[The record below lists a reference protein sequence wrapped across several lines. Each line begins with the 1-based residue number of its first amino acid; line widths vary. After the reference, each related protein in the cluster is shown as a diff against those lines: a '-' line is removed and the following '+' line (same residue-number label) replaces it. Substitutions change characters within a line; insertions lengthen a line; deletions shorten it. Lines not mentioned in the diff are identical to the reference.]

1 MVRTPQEGR
10 NGYTYT
16 YNLCIKLLEV
26 QRLGSM
32 DDKRA
37 RQGPHRSCVDGP
49 VIPLEL
55 WRTIATFL
63 NKCDIGAV
71 RATSKTLRACIDATR
86 DELRL
91 VAWKRPYR
99 MWGDDVWMSKLL
111 LRSPNVR

>member
-1 MVRTPQEGR
+1 MIDKFGVLQFAR
-10 NGYTYT
+10 NRIPGT
-16 YNLCIKLLEV
+16 

-32 DDKRA
+32 DDRRA
-37 RQGPHRSCVDGP
+37 RQGAPSYVDGP

-55 WRTIATFL
+55 WRTVATFL
-63 NKCDIGAV
+63 DKRDVGAV
-71 RATSKTLRACIDATR
+71 RATSKTLRACVDATR